1 MICVSGQSRR
11 SKSISSIR
19 IVRKKKGAS
28 EGGLKH
34 DLVQQRAVGYLLP
47 EAEHDSRGDSGE
59 HGGAG
64 VPDQRPVRPHG
75 LQQLLL
81 LALDAQSGCGSIS
94 VPTSSPAS
102 TTTRTGK

>member
-1 MICVSGQSRR
+1 LRFRTKQ
-11 SKSISSIR
+11 
-19 IVRKKKGAS
+19 KKQVNLLHKDREEEEGS